1 MQLEERLVA
10 MARQARDNAYCP
22 YSGFAVGAA
31 LLGASGRVYTG
42 ANCENASYGGTICA
56 ERAALTAA
64 VTAGERRF
72 RMLAV
77 AAGAA
82 PASPCGLCRQALW
95 EFGDMDV
102 VCAPAQGKDRVRT
115 RLSALLPDA
124 FGPGS
129 LDAPHTD
136 G

>member
-10 MARQARDNAYCP
+10 LARQARENAYCP

-31 LLGASGRVYTG
+31 LLGASGRLYIGV
-42 ANCENASYGGTICA
+42 NCENASYGGTICA

-64 VTAGERRF
+64 VAAGERRF
-72 RMLAV
+72 RMLAI
-77 AAGAA
+77 AAGDT
-82 PASPCGLCRQALW
+82 PTFPCGLCRQTLW

-102 VCAPAQGKDRVRT
+102 VCAPAQGEERVRT

-124 FGPGS
+124 FGPAA
-129 LDAPHTD
+129 LRED